1 MAYMGKNNNRNRNN
15 PADNVQ
21 KEFDEKVIQIKRVSK
36 KTRGGNKIGF
46 TALLVV
52 GNKKGKVGVGLGKA
66 TDVSS
71 AVQKAVQVAR
81 RNLVDIKIKGNTIA
95 HEVSCKSGSAEVLLK
110 PAPKGSG
117 IIAGGS
123 VRTVAE
129 LAGIKD
135 ISGKMLGSN
144 NKIENVRCAIKALG
158 KLKA

>member
-1 MAYMGKNNNRNRNN
+1 MGQKNNRNRNN

-71 AVQKAVQVAR
+71 AVQKAVAVAK
-81 RNLVDIKIKGNTIA
+81 RNLVEIKIKDNTIA
-95 HEVSCKSGSAEVLLK
+95 HEVWCKSGSAEVLLK

-144 NKIENVRCAIKALG
+144 NKIENVRCAIKALQ